1 MTNIERAEYARGLK
15 AAAKCNCAQAVIAA
29 LYDLTNL
36 DLDTL
41 LQTTSG
47 FAVGMGNMEA
57 TCGAL
62 IGANIIL
69 GLIVKN
75 GTVKYSK
82 ILQNKFKEK
91 TKATICKVIKGIETG
106 EVLTPCDMC
115 VYNAVIAFF
124 ETLDEINK

>member
-15 AAAKCNCAQAVIAA
+15 AAGKCNCAQAVVAA

-62 IGANIIL
+62 IGANIQR
-69 GLIVKN
+69 
-75 GTVKYSK
+75 YYK
-82 ILQNKFKEK
+82 INLKKRQRLLY
-91 TKATICKVIKGIETG
+91 VR
-106 EVLTPCDMC
+106 L
-115 VYNAVIAFF
+115 
-124 ETLDEINK
+124 